1 MSVGTRREKSFGAP
15 ETEIDYESVFKM
27 RVGFGCDHRGFK
39 TRESIMGLLSQLG
52 HECIDFGS
60 DSEDPVDYPDI
71 AYAVSMAV
79 ARKQIDRAILVC
91 STGMGM
97 CVAANKVKGIRATFC
112 MDEMSA
118 EISRHHNHS
127 NILCLSADLSNEN
140 LMHKIIG
147 TWLNTEIGG
156 GRHQRRVN
164 KIREMEEGRDP
175 RKLR

>member
-1 MSVGTRREKSFGAP
+1 MSVGTRREESIGAP

-39 TRESIMGLLSQLG
+39 TRESIIGLLSQLG

-71 AYAVSMAV
+71 AYTASTAV
-79 ARKQIDRAILVC
+79 ARNEIDRAILVC

-127 NILCLSADLSNEN
+127 NVLCLSADLSNEN
-140 LMHKIIG
+140 LMRMLIVV
-147 TWLNTEIGG
+147 WLNADIGG
-156 GRHQRRVN
+156 G
-164 KIREMEEGRDP
+164 
-175 RKLR
+175 

>member
-1 MSVGTRREKSFGAP
+1 MK
-15 ETEIDYESVFKM
+15 
-27 RVGFGCDHRGFK
+27 VGFGNDHRGVK
-39 TRESIMGLLSQLG
+39 ARELIIGLLARLG

-60 DSEDPVDYPDI
+60 NSKEPVDYPDI
-71 AYAVSMAV
+71 AYAASTAV
-79 ARKQIDRAILVC
+79 AQKKIDRAILVC

-118 EISRHHNHS
+118 EISRRHNHS
-127 NILCLSADLSNEN
+127 NVLCLSADLSDEN
-140 LMHKIIG
+140 LMHKIIE
-147 TWLNTEIGG
+147 TWLNTDIGG

-164 KIREMEEGRDP
+164 KIREMGEGRDP

>member
-1 MSVGTRREKSFGAP
+1 MK
-15 ETEIDYESVFKM
+15 
-27 RVGFGCDHRGFK
+27 VGFGCDHRGVK
-39 TRESIMGLLSQLG
+39 ARESIIGLLARLG

-60 DSEDPVDYPDI
+60 NSDDPVDYPDI
-71 AYAVSMAV
+71 AYAASTAV
-79 ARKQIDRAILVC
+79 ARKEIDRAILVC

-118 EISRHHNHS
+118 EISRLHNHS
-127 NILCLSADLSNEN
+127 NVLCLSADLSDEN
-140 LMHKIIG
+140 LMHKIIE